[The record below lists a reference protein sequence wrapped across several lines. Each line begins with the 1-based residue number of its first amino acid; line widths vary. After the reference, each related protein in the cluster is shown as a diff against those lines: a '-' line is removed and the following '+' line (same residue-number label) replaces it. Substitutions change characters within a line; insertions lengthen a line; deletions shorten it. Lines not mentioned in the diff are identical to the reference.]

1 VRVGADSTV
10 RSLVSESTLSF
21 GTGESALRPMMWM
34 FLAILATFLVTR
46 TVTRLI
52 RSGSGGGAG
61 LGNVR
66 IAGTHIHHQVFGI
79 LIIIGTGIVLVSATP
94 HGAALDAAAAV
105 FGVGVGL
112 TVDEFALWLHLEDV
126 YWTSEG
132 RKSVDA
138 IFCVLVVTG
147 ALIGGTSFLSG
158 HVGTATWWASA
169 VLLAIDLSLSVIC
182 LLKGKVTTGVIG
194 VVISIVALVGAVRL
208 AKPGSW
214 WAARRY
220 TSRPQRAERAAH
232 RYGQRYQARWNRLRD
247 LVAGAPSEERP
258 G

>member
-1 VRVGADSTV
+1 MRVGADPTV
-10 RSLVSESTLSF
+10 HSSVSGLTITF
-21 GTGESALRPMMWM
+21 GSGQTTLRPMMWM
-34 FLAILATFLVTR
+34 FLAILATFLITR

-52 RSGSGGGAG
+52 RSGSGGGVG
-61 LGNVR
+61 LGNVQVG
-66 IAGTHIHHQVFGI
+66 GTHIHHQVFGI
-79 LIIIGTGIVLVSATP
+79 LIIIGTGIVLVSTTP
-94 HGAALDAAAAV
+94 HGVALDVAAAV

-112 TVDEFALWLHLEDV
+112 TVDEFALWFHLEDV
-126 YWTSEG
+126 YWATEG

-158 HVGTATWWASA
+158 HVGTATWWAS
-169 VLLAIDLSLSVIC
+169 VGYLAADLALSVLC
-182 LLKGKVTTGVIG
+182 LLKGKVTTGVVG
-194 VVISIVALVGAVRL
+194 VFFGIVAAVGAIRL

-214 WAARRY
+214 WAARHYGR
-220 TSRPQRAERAAH
+220 RPLRAERAEL

-247 LVAGAPSEERP
+247 LVGGAPSQERP

>member
-10 RSLVSESTLSF
+10 RSLVSESTISF
-21 GTGESALRPMMWM
+21 GTGESTLRPMMWM

-105 FGVGVGL
+105 FGVGVAL

-158 HVGTATWWASA
+158 HVGTATWWASVA
-169 VLLAIDLSLSVIC
+169 LLAIDLSLSVIC

-220 TSRPQRAERAAH
+220 TSRPQRAERAAY